1 MIRKDLFYCDE
12 KKVPSDYFV
21 GNVVIRE
28 AYNEVNSDDQE
39 LYFVEFSNGAFTS
52 LHFHE
57 SEQFLVP
64 TYGKGFIGEIQKES
78 LLDFCSNDVNIQ
90 LLEVGQVV
98 SIPPNKLHFHGAL
111 PKQNFSHIAFRKMF
125 SCDLSNDNNKDNL
138 YHTQT
143 KWMSD
148 LLAKQFS
155 NDQPMVDKKYQEI
168 TDILKRSLNSK
179 IESY

>member
-1 MIRKDLFYCDE
+1 MIIKDLFYCDE

-39 LYFVEFSNGAFTS
+39 LYFVEFLNGAFTS

-57 SEQFLVP
+57 SEQFLIP
-64 TYGKGFIGEIQKES
+64 TYGKGFVGEIQKENI
-78 LLDFCSNDVNIQ
+78 LDFDTNDVDIQ
-90 LLEVGQVV
+90 LLEVGQIV
-98 SIPPNKLHFHGAL
+98 SIPSNRLHFHGAL

-125 SCDLSNDNNKDNL
+125 SYDFSSDNKKNL

-143 KWMSD
+143 KWLHD
-148 LLAKQFS
+148 LLSKRLE
-155 NDQPMVDKKYQEI
+155 NDMTVVGKKYQEI
-168 TDILKRSLNSK
+168 IDTLKSSLNIK
-179 IESY
+179 IVSR

>member
-28 AYNEVNSDDQE
+28 AYNEANSDDQE
-39 LYFVEFSNGAFTS
+39 LYFVEFLNGAFTS

-57 SEQFLVP
+57 SEQFLIP
-64 TYGKGFIGEIQKES
+64 TYGKGFVGEIQKENM
-78 LLDFCSNDVNIQ
+78 LDFDIRDVDIQ
-90 LLEVGQVV
+90 LLEVGQIV
-98 SIPPNKLHFHGAL
+98 SIPSNKLHFHGAL

-125 SCDLSNDNNKDNL
+125 SYNLSSDDKKNL

-143 KWMSD
+143 KWLSD
-148 LLAKQFS
+148 LLAKQFE
-155 NDQPMVDKKYQEI
+155 NDTTMVGKKYQDI
-168 TDILKRSLNSK
+168 TDTLKRSLNSK
-179 IESY
+179 IVSK